1 MNKKS
6 KFKQQFQLEC
16 HFQCIIILKFGE
28 HGSLLRSS
36 AFRGNPLCVFKPA
49 HRPGQCLSVVLLGNP
64 TSSVDSCVASVQ
76 SLNGGAV
83 KVANPP

>member
-16 HFQCIIILKFGE
+16 RFQCIITLKFGE

-49 HRPGQCLSVVLLGNP
+49 HRPGQCLPIVLLGNP
-64 TSSVDSCVASVQ
+64 TSPVDSCVAKQ
-76 SLNGGAV
+76 SPNGGAV
-83 KVANPP
+83 KVATPP